1 MTVLIDTCVILD
13 ALQGRE
19 PFDKE
24 AMEIFDLVARRKVD
38 GIITA
43 KAITDIYYVYMRSV
57 HDAEKARDTIKKLF
71 SLFVVVDTLADDC
84 YNACFSPMTDYEDG
98 VMEQTARRLHAACI
112 VTRNIKDYCL
122 ASIDVYSPTE
132 FLETV
137 CRED

>member
-57 HDAEKARDTIKKLF
+57 HDAEKARDTIYKIR
-71 SLFVVVDTLADDC
+71 
-84 YNACFSPMTDYEDG
+84 AC
-98 VMEQTARRLHAACI
+98 
-112 VTRNIKDYCL
+112 
-122 ASIDVYSPTE
+122 
-132 FLETV
+132 
-137 CRED
+137 